1 MPGSC
6 SPGRGFFV
14 LPTVLK
20 ARLPVCTVF
29 LHARW
34 PGPMHAKKRGAHL
47 RESGRSGMV
56 GDPSGLEGAASNSL
70 AHVAESPRALAD
82 WDVCLA
88 PISLSHRPALLMN
101 VQPLQKRS
109 LPLLMR

>member
-1 MPGSC
+1 M
-6 SPGRGFFV
+6 

-56 GDPSGLEGAASNSL
+56 GDPSGLEAAASNSL
-70 AHVAESPRALAD
+70 VHVAESPRLAD

-88 PISLSHRPALLMN
+88 PNLPQSPNRIVDGCPALQ
-101 VQPLQKRS
+101 VPY
-109 LPLLMR
+109 PC